1 MNLFQIVLKNIKQRK
16 LSAVLTVI
24 STLLGVALVV
34 AILVIKQESAEAFNQ
49 TATGYELIV
58 GPKGSPLQLTL
69 NTIYHIGLPVNNM
82 PVKTYELLA
91 KDKRVKLAI
100 PYVMGDNY
108 KNFRLIGTTQNI
120 FTQFE
125 YQKGKKYG
133 FASGKQFE
141 NENEAVIGSDVAE
154 KTGLKIGDSFIGS
167 HGVEAYE
174 YAEEHDEHNFVVTGI
189 LQKTF
194 TPNDKVIFIP
204 MESVWDMHYHG
215 VENVKGATDTT
226 KTNSHSGHG
235 HLHGH
240 SHNNTKEQKNV
251 VKDSI
256 SNGSNSND
264 SSYVSS
270 GIPEDR
276 KTITSVLVSLKSPIY
291 FDLLRRQIND
301 DKFHGMNAQAVI
313 PVMEIMQLFEII
325 GNINSVLLIV
335 AYLVIFVAVISILVS
350 IYNSINERKRDIAIM
365 RALGAN
371 KGMIFGIIILEGLFI
386 SLGGAVLGL
395 LIGHLA
401 VYVFS
406 PLISAKTGI
415 LITGMTFNI
424 FELYLVLGTI
434 ILAMLVSIL
443 PAVKAYRTDAA
454 KNLSPA

>member
-1 MNLFQIVLKNIKQRK
+1 MGITWGILRYAQNDTRVIIVYESYNRFMNLFQIVLKNIRQRK

-24 STLLGVALVV
+24 STLLGVALVI

-125 YQKGKKYG
+125 YQKGKKYS
-133 FASGKQFE
+133 FASGRAFE
-141 NENEAVIGSDVAE
+141 NENEAVIGSDVAD

-174 YAEEHDEHNFVVTGI
+174 HAEEHDENKFTVVGI
-189 LQKTF
+189 LNKTF

-204 MESVWDMHYHG
+204 MESVWDMHYHRLEG
-215 VENVKGATDTT
+215 NADTIHT
-226 KTNSHSGHG
+226 GHKHAIEQEHS
-235 HLHGH
+235 
-240 SHNNTKEQKNV
+240 
-251 VKDSI
+251 
-256 SNGSNSND
+256 
-264 SSYVSS
+264 
-270 GIPEDR
+270 IPEER
-276 KTITSVLVSLKSPIY
+276 KTITSVLVSLKSPVY

-301 DKFHGMNAQAVI
+301 DKFQGLNAQAVI
-313 PVMEIMQLFEII
+313 PVLEIMQLFEII

-365 RALGAN
+365 RALGAS
-371 KGMIFGIIILEGLFI
+371 KGTIFGIIILEGLFI
-386 SLGGAVLGL
+386 SFVGAVLGL
-395 LIGHLA
+395 LMGHLA

-424 FELYLVLGTI
+424 FELYLILGTI

-443 PAVKAYRTDAA
+443 PAVKAYQTDVA
-454 KNLSPA
+454 KNLSPV

>member
-16 LSAVLTVI
+16 LSAVLTVV

-69 NTIYHIGLPVNNM
+69 NTIYHIGLPVNNI
-82 PVKTYELLA
+82 PLRTYELLA

-120 FTQFE
+120 FTEFE
-125 YQKGKKYG
+125 YQKGKKYS
-133 FASGKQFE
+133 FVSGKQFE
-141 NENEAVIGSDVAE
+141 NENEGVIGSDVAE

-174 YAEEHDEHNFVVTGI
+174 YAEEHEENKITVTGI
-189 LQKTF
+189 LGKTF

-204 MESVWDMHYHG
+204 MESVWGMHYHG
-215 VENVKGATDTT
+215 NENLNQNLIDTVHSEHDHEKGEVH
-226 KTNSHSGHG
+226 KHE
-235 HLHGH
+235 L
-240 SHNNTKEQKNV
+240 
-251 VKDSI
+251 
-256 SNGSNSND
+256 
-264 SSYVSS
+264 
-270 GIPEDR
+270 PEER
-276 KTITSVLVSLKSPIY
+276 KTITSVLVSLKNPVY

-301 DKFHGMNAQAVI
+301 DKFEGINAQAVI
-313 PVMEIMQLFEII
+313 PVLEIMQLFEII

-371 KGMIFGIIILEGLFI
+371 KGTIFGIIILEGLFI
-386 SLGGAVLGL
+386 SLVGAVLGVAV
-395 LIGHLA
+395 GHLA

-406 PLISAKTGI
+406 PLISTKTGI
-415 LITGMTFNI
+415 LITGLVFNI

-443 PAVKAYRTDAA
+443 PAVKAYRTDVA
-454 KNLSPA
+454 KNLTPV

>member
-1 MNLFQIVLKNIKQRK
+1 VNILQIVLKNIKQRK
-16 LSAVLTVI
+16 LSAVLTVV

-82 PVKTYELLA
+82 PYKTYELIS

-120 FTQFE
+120 FTKFE
-125 YQKGKKYG
+125 YQKGKKYN
-133 FASGKQFE
+133 FTSGEQFE
-141 NENEAVIGSDVAE
+141 KENEAVIGNDVAE
-154 KTGLKIGDSFIGS
+154 KTGLKIGDSFTGS

-174 YAEEHDEHNFVVTGI
+174 YAEEHDENKFTVTGI

-215 VENVKGATDTT
+215 NENLNQNFIDTV
-226 KTNSHSGHG
+226 HSEHDHEEGEVHK
-235 HLHGH
+235 HELP
-240 SHNNTKEQKNV
+240 
-251 VKDSI
+251 
-256 SNGSNSND
+256 
-264 SSYVSS
+264 
-270 GIPEDR
+270 PER
-276 KTITSVLVSLKSPIY
+276 KTITSVLVTLKNPVY

-301 DKFHGMNAQAVI
+301 DKFEGINAQAVI
-313 PVMEIMQLFEII
+313 PVLEIMQLFEII

-371 KGMIFGIIILEGLFI
+371 KGKIFGIIILEGLFI
-386 SLGGAVLGL
+386 SLVGAVFGV
-395 LIGHLA
+395 IAGHLA
-401 VYVFS
+401 VYIFS

-415 LITGMTFNI
+415 LITGLTFNI

-443 PAVKAYRTDAA
+443 PAVKAYRTDVA
-454 KNLSPA
+454 KNLTPV